1 MELGPLQAMIGLA
14 CRKCYKE
21 EGVELS
27 RCGGCRRISYCETE
41 CQNADWKRHKPMC
54 KALTSLEKNSA
65 AAARLVSLLP
75 KKPSSDLQEIRKLTD
90 EQIEIYFTYLQRQTA
105 VEHCWIQREPRC
117 LVCTRTEMV
126 MRMETGDVT
135 QRLIPCPQCMRSFC
149 CSPTHWEAAH
159 TLHHGPSTDW
169 RDGLSHCQMN
179 IFVRLQATVDTK
191 NSLLDRWGQLLWVP
205 GRVKSRWVSLEGKT
219 WEGEF
224 DEEICKSYGMPATI
238 PSSSTFL
245 ISLASDT
252 LSMPMTILY
261 GLSKLNEDDGWTRKQ
276 KLTVHVLGANIREV
290 SCRSVFEEI
299 LHRLPEV
306 NTLEIILCGPDV
318 PSRDS
323 FDHEICLEC
332 ITRGRSCVLKC
343 AANTYHDFVRKQG
356 NQFATPDLCIAFN
369 SGAAQGHL
377 GYTWWMSIKVLVERK
392 LPSLFT
398 AYDRVEAEGDAAM
411 LRAAGAAL
419 HPLLGPCLNPW
430 GSQKAL
436 PTAHSVYGFHVDN
449 GWLAGGF
456 K

>member
-1 MELGPLQAMIGLA
+1 MEMGPLQAMIGLA
-14 CRKCYKE
+14 CHKCYKE
-21 EGVELS
+21 EDVELS
-27 RCGGCRRISYCETE
+27 RCGGCRRISYCGTE
-41 CQNADWKRHKPMC
+41 CQNVRFQLRISHSESVDQADWKRHKPMC

-65 AAARLVSLLP
+65 AAARL
-75 KKPSSDLQEIRKLTD
+75 LTD
-90 EQIEIYFTYLQRQTA
+90 EQTEIYFTYLQRQTV
-105 VEHCWIQREPRC
+105 VEHSWIQREPRC

-135 QRLIPCPQCMRSFC
+135 QHLIPCPRCMRSFC
-149 CSPTHWEAAH
+149 CSSAHWEAAH

-179 IFVRLQATVDTK
+179 MFVRLQATVDSKT
-191 NSLLDRWGQLLWVP
+191 SLLDRQGQLLWVP

-224 DEEICKSYGMPATI
+224 EEEICKSYGMPATI

-245 ISLASDT
+245 ISSASDT

-276 KLTVHVLGANIREV
+276 KLTVHNCVR
-290 SCRSVFEEI
+290 EI

-306 NTLEIILCGPDV
+306 NTLEIVLCGPDV

-323 FDHEICLEC
+323 FDHEICPEC
-332 ITRGRSCVLKC
+332 IARGRSCVLKC
-343 AANTYHDFVRKQG
+343 AANMYHDFVRKQG

-369 SGAAQGHL
+369 SGAAQDHPD
-377 GYTWWMSIKVLVERK
+377 YTWRMSIKVLVARK

-398 AYDRVEAEGDAAM
+398 AYDREEAEGDAAM

-419 HPLLGPCLNPW
+419 RPLLGPCLNPW

>member
-1 MELGPLQAMIGLA
+1 MEMGPLQAMIGLA

-21 EGVELS
+21 EDVELS
-27 RCGGCRRISYCETE
+27 RCGGCRRISYCGME
-41 CQNADWKRHKPMC
+41 CQNADWKRHKPIC

-75 KKPSSDLQEIRKLTD
+75 KEPSSDLQEIRKLTD
-90 EQIEIYFTYLQRQTA
+90 EQLDIYFIHLQRQTV
-105 VEHCWIQREPRC
+105 VEHSWIQHEPRC

-135 QRLIPCPQCMRSFC
+135 QRLIPCPRCMRSFC
-149 CSPTHWEAAH
+149 CSPAHWEAAH

-179 IFVRLQATVDTK
+179 MFVRMQARVDTK
-191 NSLLDRWGQLLWVP
+191 TSLLDRQGQLLWVP

-224 DEEICKSYGMPATI
+224 DEEICKSFGMPVTI

-245 ISLASDT
+245 ISSASDT
-252 LSMPMTILY
+252 LSMPMAILY

-276 KLTVHVLGANIREV
+276 KLTVHVLGADIREV

-306 NTLEIILCGPDV
+306 NTLEIVLCGPDV

-323 FDHEICLEC
+323 FDHKICPEC
-332 ITRGRSCVLKC
+332 IARGRSCVLKC
-343 AANTYHDFVRKQG
+343 AANMYHDFVRKQG

-369 SGAAQGHL
+369 SGAAQDNL
-377 GYTWWMSIKVLVERK
+377 GYTWRMSIKVLVARK

-398 AYDRVEAEGDAAM
+398 GYDREEAEGDAAM
-411 LRAAGAAL
+411 LRAAGAAF

-430 GSQKAL
+430 GSQKAH
-436 PTAHSVYGFHVDN
+436 PTTHSAYGFHVDN

>member
-1 MELGPLQAMIGLA
+1 MEMGPLQAVIGLA
-14 CRKCYKE
+14 CRRCYKE
-21 EGVELS
+21 DVELS
-27 RCGGCRRISYCETE
+27 RCGGCRRISYCGPE

-54 KALTSLEKNSA
+54 KALTSLEKNPA

-75 KKPSSDLQEIRKLTD
+75 KKPSSDLQELRKLTD
-90 EQIEIYFTYLQRQTA
+90 EQVDIYFTYLPRET
-105 VEHCWIQREPRC
+105 VVGHSWIQREPRC

-135 QRLIPCPQCMRSFC
+135 QRLIPCPHCMRSFC
-149 CSPTHWEAAH
+149 CSPAHWEAAH

-179 IFVRLQATVDTK
+179 MFVRLQDKVDTK
-191 NSLLDRWGQLLWVP
+191 NSLLDRRGQLTWVP

-224 DEEICKSYGMPATI
+224 DEEIRKSYGMPATI

-245 ISLASDT
+245 ISSASDT

-276 KLTVHVLGANIREV
+276 KLTIHVLGANIREV
-290 SCRSVFEEI
+290 SCVGVFEEI

-306 NTLEIILCGPDV
+306 NTFEIILCGPDV

-377 GYTWWMSIKVLVERK
+377 GYTWRTSMKVLVERK

-398 AYDRVEAEGDAAM
+398 AYDREEAEDDAAM